1 MRDLLVMIVILGSAP
16 ICFFSPYYGLL
27 VWTWISYFNPHRFA
41 WGMAYGFPVAE
52 VIAVPTLAGLI
63 FAADSNRKIFKRETF
78 LLLGLWVWFII
89 TFLVA
94 KQTPLFADHV
104 QAGQLELER
113 VSKILLMTMVT
124 MILVTTVKR
133 LKYLALVIGMSFG
146 ALGIKGALFGIR
158 TGGEG
163 LVWGP
168 PSSFVSDNND
178 LALAINMS
186 LPMLFFLAREEKN
199 RLLRNLLW
207 FAFVASIF
215 SVILTYSRGGL
226 LGLATVLAILAIK
239 ARRKLLAVACLT
251 ATAFVL
257 MTYAPEKWM
266 TRMETFMG
274 GQLDA
279 SAKGRINAW
288 YFSYNLAKDYPLT
301 GGGFGTFTPDLFHRY
316 APDPLDFHGPHS
328 IYFQMLAEQGFV
340 GLTLFLL
347 LLASTIHSLR
357 KLRLRAKEVP
367 GAEQLVP
374 YANAIEVGLYAFL
387 VGGAFLGRAYF
398 DLWFQLVACCVVLK
412 ILLSKERM
420 HVAEEQARE
429 EARAAEELEMPVAAT

>member
-1 MRDLLVMIVILGSAP
+1 MRDLIVMIIILGSAP

-41 WGMAYGFPVAE
+41 WGVAYGFPVAE

-63 FAADSNRKIFKRETF
+63 FAGDSNRRIFKRETF
-78 LLLGLWVWFII
+78 LLLGLWMWFII

-104 QAGQLELER
+104 VAGQAQLER

-124 MILVTTVKR
+124 MILVTSVKR

-186 LPMLFFLAREEKN
+186 LPILFFLAREEKN
-199 RLLRNLLW
+199 RILRFVLW
-207 FAFVASIF
+207 FSFLASIF
-215 SVILTYSRGGL
+215 AVILTYSRGGL
-226 LGLATVLAILAIK
+226 LGLATVLGILAIK
-239 ARRKLLAVACLT
+239 AKRKLLATACLV

-257 MTYAPEKWM
+257 MTYAPAKWM

-274 GQLDA
+274 GTLDT
-279 SAKGRINAW
+279 SAQGRINAW
-288 YFSYNLAKDYPLT
+288 HFSFNLAKDYLLT

-328 IYFQMLAEQGFV
+328 IYFQVLAEQGFV
-340 GLTLFLL
+340 GLILFVVLL
-347 LLASTIHSLR
+347 GSTIYSLR
-357 KLRLRAKEVP
+357 RLRRRARDIP

-374 YANAIEVGLYAFL
+374 YTHAFEVGLYAFL

-412 ILLSKERM
+412 ILYGKER
-420 HVAEEQARE
+420 Q
-429 EARAAEELEMPVAAT
+429 RAAEEQERAESSVEMEVLVAAT

>member
-1 MRDLLVMIVILGSAP
+1 MRDLIVMIIILGSAP

-41 WGMAYGFPVAE
+41 WGVAYGFPVAE

-63 FAADSNRKIFKRETF
+63 FAGDSNRRIFKRETF
-78 LLLGLWVWFII
+78 LLLSMWMWFII

-104 QAGQLELER
+104 VAGQAQLER

-124 MILVTTVKR
+124 MILVTSAKR

-186 LPMLFFLAREEKN
+186 LPILFFLAREEKN
-199 RLLRNLLW
+199 RILRFVLW
-207 FAFVASIF
+207 FSFLASILA
-215 SVILTYSRGGL
+215 VILTYSRGGL
-226 LGLATVLAILAIK
+226 LGLATVLGILAIK
-239 ARRKLLAVACLT
+239 AKRKLLATACLV

-257 MTYAPEKWM
+257 MTYAPAKWM

-274 GQLDA
+274 GTLDT
-279 SAKGRINAW
+279 SAQGRINAW
-288 YFSYNLAKDYPLT
+288 QFSFNLAKDYPLM

-328 IYFQMLAEQGFV
+328 IYFQVLAEQGFV
-340 GLTLFLL
+340 GLTLFVVLL
-347 LLASTIHSLR
+347 GSTIYSLR
-357 KLRLRAKEVP
+357 RLRRRAGDIP

-374 YANAIEVGLYAFL
+374 YTHAFEVGLYAFL

-412 ILLSKERM
+412 ILYGKER
-420 HVAEEQARE
+420 Q
-429 EARAAEELEMPVAAT
+429 RAAEEQERAESSVEMEVPVAAT

>member
-27 VWTWISYFNPHRFA
+27 VWTWVSYFNPHRFA

-63 FAADSNRKIFKRETF
+63 FASDSNRKIFKRETF

-104 QAGQLELER
+104 LAGQAELER
-113 VSKILLMTMVT
+113 VSKILLMTMMT
-124 MILVTTVKR
+124 IILVTSIKR

-186 LPMLFFLAREEKN
+186 LPILFFLAREEKN
-199 RLLRNLLW
+199 RMLRFLMW
-207 FAFVASIF
+207 FAFIASIF
-215 SVILTYSRGGL
+215 AVILTYSRGGL
-226 LGLATVLAILAIK
+226 LGLATVLGILAIK
-239 ARRKLLAVACLT
+239 ARRKLLAITCLT

-274 GQLDA
+274 GQLDT

-288 YFSYNLAKDYPLT
+288 YFSYRLAKDYPLT
-301 GGGFGTFTPDLFHRY
+301 GGGFGTFTPDLFQRY

-328 IYFQMLAEQGFV
+328 IYFQMLGEQGFV

-347 LLASTIHSLR
+347 LLASTIYSLR
-357 KLRLRAKEVP
+357 KLRRRAQELP
-367 GAEQLVP
+367 GTAQLVP
-374 YANAIEVGLYAFL
+374 YANALEVGIYAFL
-387 VGGAFLGRAYF
+387 VGGTFLGRAYF

-412 ILLSKERM
+412 ILLSKERLR
-420 HVAEEQARE
+420 VVEEQAQE
-429 EARAAEELEMPVAAT
+429 QARATEELEMPVAAT

>member
-1 MRDLLVMIVILGSAP
+1 MRDLIVMIIILGSAP

-41 WGMAYGFPVAE
+41 WGVAYGFPVAE

-63 FAADSNRKIFKRETF
+63 FAGDSNRRIFKRETF
-78 LLLGLWVWFII
+78 LLLGLWMWFVI

-104 QAGQLELER
+104 VAGQAELER

-124 MILVTTVKR
+124 MILVTSVKR

-186 LPMLFFLAREEKN
+186 LPILFFLAREEKN
-199 RLLRNLLW
+199 RILRFVLW
-207 FAFVASIF
+207 FSFLASIF

-226 LGLATVLAILAIK
+226 LGLATVLSILAIK
-239 ARRKLLAVACLT
+239 AKRKLLATACLV

-274 GQLDA
+274 GQLDT
-279 SAKGRINAW
+279 SAQGRINAW
-288 YFSYNLAKDYPLT
+288 RFSFNLAKDYPLT
-301 GGGFGTFTPDLFHRY
+301 GGGFGTFTTDLFHRY

-328 IYFQMLAEQGFV
+328 IYFQVMAEQGFV
-340 GLTLFLL
+340 GLTLFVVLL
-347 LLASTIHSLR
+347 GSTIYSLR
-357 KLRLRAKEVP
+357 RLRRRTGDIP

-374 YANAIEVGLYAFL
+374 YTHAFEVGLYAFL

-412 ILLSKERM
+412 ILYGKERL
-420 HVAEEQARE
+420 
-429 EARAAEELEMPVAAT
+429 RAAEEQERAESSVEMEATVAAT